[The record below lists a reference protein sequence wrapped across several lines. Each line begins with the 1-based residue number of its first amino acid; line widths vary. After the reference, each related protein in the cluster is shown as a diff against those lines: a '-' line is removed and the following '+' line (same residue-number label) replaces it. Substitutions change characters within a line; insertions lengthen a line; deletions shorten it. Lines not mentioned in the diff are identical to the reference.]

1 MRATSV
7 LYVGLIAV
15 GLFVVVAVM
24 APLFQKGSTSVSN
37 FAVAVQPRPLSASHA
52 FLAGRCEA
60 CHAPFQGLKA
70 ASCIGCHATA
80 AGALGKQSTA
90 FHASAQD
97 CRGCHTE
104 HAETGRLIAMDHAAL
119 LRIATD
125 SPAGQAVQPSV
136 PRQMVDDLKGF
147 LGLPASQPEQR
158 AGLECAG
165 CHSNRDPHRELFGR
179 DCAACHETATWQ
191 VARYVHPSPTSKD
204 CAQCHQAPPS
214 HYMGHFVMMDRAIT
228 GQEHAE
234 VKQCY
239 LCHRT
244 DSFNDIQG
252 VGWLKHH

>member
-1 MRATSV
+1 MRAISL
-7 LYVGLIAV
+7 LYVVLIV
-15 GLFVVVAVM
+15 VSVFVVVAVM
-24 APLFQKGSTSVSN
+24 ALLFQNGSTSVSN
-37 FAVAVQPRPLSASHA
+37 FAVAVQPRPLSANHA

-60 CHAPFQGLKA
+60 CHTPFRGVEA

-80 AGALGKQSTA
+80 AEALGKQSTA

-97 CRGCHTE
+97 CRDCHTE
-104 HAETGRLIAMDHAAL
+104 HREAARLIAMDHAAL
-119 LRIATD
+119 LRIATN
-125 SPAGQAVQPSV
+125 SPSGQAGHLSIS
-136 PRQMVDDLKGF
+136 RQMVDDLKGF

-158 AGLECAG
+158 AKLDCVS

-179 DCAACHETATWQ
+179 DCAACHETVTWRVAT
-191 VARYVHPSPTSKD
+191 YVHPSPTSKD

-214 HYMGHFVMMDRAIT
+214 HYMGHFVMMDRKIT
-228 GQEHAE
+228 GQERAE

-244 DSFNDIQG
+244 DSFNDIKG